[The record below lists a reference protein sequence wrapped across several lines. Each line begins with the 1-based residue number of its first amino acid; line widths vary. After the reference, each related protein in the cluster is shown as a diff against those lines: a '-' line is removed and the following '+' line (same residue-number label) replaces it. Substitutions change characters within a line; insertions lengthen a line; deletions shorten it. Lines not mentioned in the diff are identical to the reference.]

1 MLIASATLVCLPG
14 QAVASHKSS
23 QWGSLQQKI
32 RDTKARIREAEAKE
46 RGLMGQIAASDSRR
60 QRLESTLAALGGQIA
75 VATDNLTRLQAQA
88 TQAQIQLDIATRDLE
103 WTLSRLDH
111 NTEVLSTRASETYM
125 RGPAPFLDVLL
136 GAEDFESFVVTDAYI
151 SSVLSSDAAALTAIK
166 EARVQVEA
174 KRAAIASRKTVVDH
188 QVTAI
193 NATRNRLATIRM
205 QREHARKAAVR
216 EIEYRRVLLKKVRS
230 EKEAYLLA
238 LASLQSNSNSM
249 SAMLRSLQRGQKV
262 YAGSGHGY
270 LRVPVSGRIS
280 SPYGWRT
287 HPIYKNR
294 SFHTGIDIAAPA
306 GRGIAAARSGKVVYV
321 GYKGAYGL
329 VAIVDHGYSVATVYA
344 HMSKVYVQT
353 GQRVGTGKT
362 IGAIGCTGWCT
373 GPHIHFEVRV
383 RGEHR
388 NPRGWF

>member
-1 MLIASATLVCLPG
+1 VLVGLPG
-14 QAVASHKSS
+14 QAVAQHKSS
-23 QWGSLQQKI
+23 QWGKLQQKI
-32 RDTKARIREAEAKE
+32 RDTQARIREAERRE
-46 RGLMGQIAASDSRR
+46 RGLMGQIAASDHRR
-60 QRLESTLAALGGQIA
+60 QRLEATVAGLNGQIA
-75 VATDNLTRLQAQA
+75 VAGDNLTRLQAQA
-88 TQAQIQLDIATRDLE
+88 AQAQIQLDIATRDLE

-111 NTEVLSTRASETYM
+111 NTEVLSTRASEAYM
-125 RGPAPFLDVLL
+125 RGPAPFIDVLL
-136 GAEDFESFVVTDAYI
+136 GAQDFEAFVVTDQYI
-151 SSVLSSDAAALTAIK
+151 SSVLSSDSAALTAIE
-166 EARVQVEA
+166 EARDQVQA
-174 KRAAIASRKTVVDH
+174 KRAAIAAHKTSVDH

-193 NATRNRLATIRM
+193 NDQRNRLATIRM
-205 QREHARKAAVR
+205 QRENARRAAVR
-216 EIEYRRVLLKKVRS
+216 EIEYRKVLLRKVRS

-306 GRGIAAARSGKVVYV
+306 GRTIAAARSGRVVYV

-329 VAIVDHGYSVATVYA
+329 VAIIDHGYSVATVYA
-344 HMSKVYVQT
+344 HMSKVYVQS
-353 GQRVGTGKT
+353 GQRIGTGKAV
-362 IGAIGCTGWCT
+362 GAIGCTGWCT

-383 RGEHR
+383 QGAHR